1 MAGGEE
7 GLAILEEVGDGAAHR
22 RRREQEAPVL
32 LLKPASTGQ
41 FYKGHHCSSRRHPGM
56 IFNRDSV
63 ENFSRQLYGSSHT
76 EIIRGIKYE
85 IGDLIN

>member
-1 MAGGEE
+1 MPGGEE

-56 IFNRDSV
+56 IFNLDSV
-63 ENFSRQLYGSSHT
+63 ENFSQSALQKFSDRDNLWNKM
-76 EIIRGIKYE
+76 R
-85 IGDLIN
+85 NR